1 MAKGGAWRRKR
12 EQRLWDKA
20 KREKEKG
27 KVGSDAGIKFTLLTV
42 NLNFNYRG

>member
-1 MAKGGAWRRKR
+1 MVGGARRRKR
-12 EQRLWDKA
+12 EWRFWDRA

-27 KVGSDAGIKFTLLTV
+27 KAGSDAGIKFTLPTV